1 MAPSEPLSPVERLF
15 MEAGRSRIS
24 YGIWRAITLPSL
36 KINATVSSVLGGW
49 LAEDLDDEETELKL
63 ARRWLEAEARKRD
76 AKEDKPVPNA
86 AATSAVP
93 LGPLMT
99 TREVREVLEERRKP
113 GGTSRLKPSRERSG
127 GLPARLESTLSCC
140 PSLWGANTLTS
151 GLWSLAPRKAAM
163 GAATSCAEGRTD
175 TSAGGRSALLPQM
188 QWVALCQ
195 HGSTPNDTS
204 GAFR

>member
-1 MAPSEPLSPVERLF
+1 VERLF

-99 TREVREVLEERRKP
+99 TREVREVLEEEKEAGRHITPEAFERALRR
-113 GGTSRLKPSRERSG
+113 
-127 GLPARLESTLSCC
+127 A
-140 PSLWGANTLTS
+140 A
-151 GLWSLAPRKAAM
+151 RKARINP
-163 GAATSCAEGRTD
+163 E
-175 TSAGGRSALLPQM
+175 LLP
-188 QWVALCQ
+188 LSLGGQ
-195 HGSTPNDTS
+195 HAD
-204 GAFR
+204 